1 MISPG
6 TEMRLTGLQFLISS
20 SYFLVVDTAVLSFF
34 LKVML
39 QWYQMTL
46 VVVTSMAF
54 SLAAFQDKVVI
65 LQVWFLFFVAG
76 FMDSMFRSSRV
87 EVWPLLGE
95 YPAQFKN
102 LTVN

>member
-6 TEMRLTGLQFLISS
+6 TEVRLTGLQFLISS
-20 SYFLVVDTAVLSFF
+20 SCFLVVGTAVLSFF
-34 LKVML
+34 EGDVA
-39 QWYQMTL
+39 
-46 VVVTSMAF
+46 VASDDIIVTSMAF
-54 SLAAFQDKVVI
+54 PLAAFQDKVVI

>member
-20 SYFLVVDTAVLSFF
+20 SCFLVVDTAVLSFF

-54 SLAAFQDKVVI
+54 SLAAFQDKVVV

-76 FMDSMFRSSRV
+76 FMDSMFRSSRI
-87 EVWPLLGE
+87 EVWPLENIQL
-95 YPAQFKN
+95 N
-102 LTVN
+102 LKT

>member
-1 MISPG
+1 M
-6 TEMRLTGLQFLISS
+6 FLGGGHSCPK
-20 SYFLVVDTAVLSFF
+20 FF

-54 SLAAFQDKVVI
+54 SLAAFQDKVVV

-76 FMDSMFRSSRV
+76 FMDSMFRSSRI
-87 EVWPLLGE
+87 EVWPLENIQL
-95 YPAQFKN
+95 N
-102 LTVN
+102 LKT